1 MTNKQ
6 KLVYQYLITD
16 MSSLTDVFNSIK
28 DYVIISNYCMLS
40 KVPAFS
46 TLSETDIKVILEKI
60 LTTY

>member
-16 MSSLTDVFNSIK
+16 TSSLTDVFNSIK
-28 DYVIISNYCMLS
+28 DYVIISNYCMFS
-40 KVPAFS
+40 KVPVFS

>member
-16 MSSLTDVFNSIK
+16 TSSLTDVFNSIK

-46 TLSETDIKVILEKI
+46 TLSENDIKVILEKI
-60 LTTY
+60 LTNY